1 MKIAMPVNALPER
14 LFIGSIVLALAAFV
28 LATVG
33 IKSQILE
40 SAPLL
45 FLLLSLLLVIWM
57 GASTGKWKLFSNR
70 LRKHAIGWLIAA
82 STSAMVWL
90 FAQKNAQQ
98 AIPILK
104 ELRKVWNTFEP
115 FALFAAAVFVLFSL
129 VLLVIGTRDSGLD
142 QPGYIERSLV
152 HKLSSKI
159 AAVPMVFTA
168 VGVFVIATVWT
179 VYHSFTS
186 SRMLPKNKF
195 VGFAQYE
202 RLWNSDRW
210 FISIENLAIYG
221 ICSMVFSLFVGF
233 MLAAMLDQ
241 KIRFENTFRTIFL
254 YPFALSFIVTGL
266 VWQWILNPDYGVEK
280 IVRSLGF
287 DTFVFDPL
295 YNADIVIYGILI
307 AGLWQGTG
315 LIMCLMLAGLR
326 GIDQEIWKASRVD
339 GIPMWKTYLRIVIPM
354 MRPVFITTLV
364 IITAGIIK
372 VYDLVVAQTSGGPG
386 LASEVPAKYVFDY
399 MFGAQNLGQGFAA
412 STMMLVSVLI
422 VLIPFAYLEFGRRK
436 HG

>member
-1 MKIAMPVNALPER
+1 MAMPLHALTER

-28 LATVG
+28 LVTVG

-40 SAPLL
+40 SAPLV
-45 FLLLSLLLVIWM
+45 FLLLSLVLVIWM
-57 GASTGKWKLFSNR
+57 GATTGKWELFTNR

-82 STSAMVWL
+82 TTSAMVWS
-90 FAQKNAQQ
+90 FAQPSAQQ

-104 ELRKVWNTFEP
+104 ELRKVWTTFEP
-115 FALFAAAVFVLFSL
+115 FVLFAAAVFVLFSL
-129 VLLVIGTRDSGLD
+129 VLLVIGTRDSDFD

-159 AAVPMVFTA
+159 AAVPMAFSA
-168 VGVFVIATVWT
+168 VGVFVIATLWT

-186 SRMLPKNKF
+186 SRMLPKSEF
-195 VGFAQYE
+195 VGVAQYE

-210 FISIENLAIYG
+210 FVSIENLAIYG

-280 IVRSLGF
+280 IVRLLGF

-295 YNADIVIYGILI
+295 YNAEIVIYGILI

-354 MRPVFITTLV
+354 MRPVFVTTLV
-364 IITAGIIK
+364 IIAAGIIK
-372 VYDLVVAQTSGGPG
+372 VYDLVIAQTSGGPG
-386 LASEVPAKYVFDY
+386 ISSEVPAKYVYDY
-399 MFGAQNLGQGFAA
+399 MFGALNLGQGFAA

-422 VLIPFAYLEFGRRK
+422 VLIPFAYLEYGRRK

>member
-1 MKIAMPVNALPER
+1 MAMPLHALTER

-28 LATVG
+28 LVTVG

-40 SAPLL
+40 SAPLV
-45 FLLLSLLLVIWM
+45 FLLLSLVLVIWM
-57 GASTGKWKLFSNR
+57 GATTGKWELFTNR

-82 STSAMVWL
+82 TTSAMVWS
-90 FAQKNAQQ
+90 FAQPSAQQ

-104 ELRKVWNTFEP
+104 ELRKVWTTFEP
-115 FALFAAAVFVLFSL
+115 FVLFAAAVFVLFSL
-129 VLLVIGTRDSGLD
+129 VLLVIGTRDSDFD

-159 AAVPMVFTA
+159 AAVPMVFSA
-168 VGVFVIATVWT
+168 VGVFVIATLWT

-186 SRMLPKNKF
+186 SRMLPKSEF
-195 VGFAQYE
+195 VGVAQYE

-210 FISIENLAIYG
+210 FVSIENLAIYG

-280 IVRSLGF
+280 IVRLLGF

-295 YNADIVIYGILI
+295 YNAEIVIYGILI

-354 MRPVFITTLV
+354 MRPVFVTTLV
-364 IITAGIIK
+364 IIAAGIIK
-372 VYDLVVAQTSGGPG
+372 VYDLVIAQTSGGPG
-386 LASEVPAKYVFDY
+386 ISSEVPAKYVYDY
-399 MFGAQNLGQGFAA
+399 MFGALNLGQGFAA

-422 VLIPFAYLEFGRRK
+422 VLIPFAYLEYGRRK
-436 HG
+436 HA

>member
-1 MKIAMPVNALPER
+1 MPVNALPER

-90 FAQKNAQQ
+90 FAQKSAQQ